1 MTTVAS
7 WWRGLPLPIRTL
19 VALGAALALPQV
31 AAVALIPLRGGTP
44 NATIALVLAAVVA
57 LLAGTGTRLTA
68 AVAAAS
74 AGIGFDIF
82 HTRPYGSFSISRSQD
97 IQTTALLLVLGL
109 IVGQLAV
116 TNRRH
121 RALASQ
127 SSYDL
132 GRIHA
137 VAEMVA
143 AGEPVDQVV
152 QAVANELAD
161 LLDLRSC
168 RFDPAF
174 AERPGPF
181 IERHGDVSWGS
192 IRWGFRT
199 IGLPNH
205 EVSLVIEHQG
215 RPFGRY
221 VLLGRAGVRV
231 GEDQLLAA
239 VALADQAG
247 AALASQVRPS

>member
-1 MTTVAS
+1 MTGVVGRRERSLVTLAAAIV
-7 WWRGLPLPIRTL
+7 LPL
-19 VALGAALALPQV
+19 AAAI
-31 AAVALIPLRGGTP
+31 ALIPLRGGTP
-44 NATIALVLAAVVA
+44 NATIALALAAVVT
-57 LLAGTGTRLTA
+57 LLAGTGTRVTA
-68 AVAAAS
+68 GVAAAS

-97 IQTTALLLVLGL
+97 IQTTALLLVVGL

-116 TNRRH
+116 ANRRH
-121 RALASQ
+121 RRLAFQ

-143 AGEPVDQVV
+143 AGDPVDQVV
-152 QAVANELAD
+152 QAVANELTD
-161 LLDLRSC
+161 LLDLRTC

-181 IERHGDVSWGS
+181 IERQGDVSWGA

-205 EVSLVIEHQG
+205 EVSLVIEHLG

-221 VLLGRAGVRV
+221 VLLGQAGVRV
-231 GEDQLLAA
+231 SEDQLLAA

-247 AALASQVRPS
+247 AALAGQVSPG